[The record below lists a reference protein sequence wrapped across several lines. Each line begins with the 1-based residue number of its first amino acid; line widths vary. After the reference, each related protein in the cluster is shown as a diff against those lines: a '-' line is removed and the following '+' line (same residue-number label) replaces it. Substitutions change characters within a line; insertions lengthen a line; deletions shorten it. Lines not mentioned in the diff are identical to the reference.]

1 MNTEELLKK
10 QDNLL
15 SKLKYEILYKFILS
29 LHEEKKIGLKE
40 SEIIE
45 ETLEYFI
52 EKEEFEKCIDLKKI
66 KKSLNQYLLM

>member
-66 KKSLNQYLLM
+66 KKSLN